1 MNHTNDNSVQKVQH
15 GKEGL
20 IRSFLTV
27 VIGVLILSY
36 LGFDLR
42 SRAVEVQNEYGD
54 EISAVESFIQGTL
67 IPVGKDIFDSSV
79 EVAKDNQLNK
89 ETFSNFTDLI
99 NTIKESLF
107 KPN

>member
-1 MNHTNDNSVQKVQH
+1 MNHTNNSTARELQH

-42 SRAVEVQNEYGD
+42 SRVVQVQNEYGD
-54 EISAVESFIQGTL
+54 EISAVEAFIQGTL

-99 NTIKESLF
+99 TTIKESLF
-107 KPN
+107 KTN